1 MTDELKEDLVA
12 VIAELEKKCKEHPDN
27 VMAFQ
32 HLGLVYMKAG
42 RMEEAVTALKRTIE
56 IDDLCTEAMINLGAI
71 YFGMGEID
79 KAQKLNEQAV
89 GIQPEN
95 AQAHANLG
103 LIWQQR
109 NELEK
114 ALEAYNKAVQ
124 FNPKLASTW
133 INLTSILTMKGE
145 DERAVEAARK
155 ALNLEPDSPLGH
167 NNLAVALYFV
177 EKYEDSKNHML
188 KAKDLGYS
196 VDPNFVEK
204 LEEKIS

>member
-1 MTDELKEDLVA
+1 MTDELKEDLAA

-42 RMEEAVTALKRTIE
+42 RMEEAIAALTRATE
-56 IDDLCTEAMINLGAI
+56 IDELSTEAMINLGAI

-79 KAQKLNEQAV
+79 KAQKMNEQAV
-89 GIQPEN
+89 EIQPEN

-114 ALEAYNKAVQ
+114 ALEAYTKAIQ

-133 INLTSILTMKGE
+133 INLTSVLTMKGE
-145 DERAVEAARK
+145 DDRAVEAARK
-155 ALNLEPDSPLGH
+155 ALDLEPDSPLGH

-177 EKYEDSKNHML
+177 ENYKDSQNHML
-188 KAKDLGYS
+188 KAKELGYS

-204 LEEKIS
+204 LEEALS